1 MFGIFDMPS
10 SLATYDRS
18 WELQQIERAVWS
30 IFMNRKR
37 VKANTLPPSGH
48 GDILRY
54 GGPSLA
60 DNAGDIRNAFVR
72 ELVIDII
79 IYLEIAVE

>member
-1 MFGIFDMPS
+1 
-10 SLATYDRS
+10 
-18 WELQQIERAVWS
+18 
-30 IFMNRKR
+30 MNRKR

-48 GDILRY
+48 RDILGH

-60 DNAGDIRNAFVR
+60 ENAGDIKNDFVR

-79 IYLEIAVE
+79 IYLEITVE

>member
-1 MFGIFDMPS
+1 
-10 SLATYDRS
+10 
-18 WELQQIERAVWS
+18 
-30 IFMNRKR
+30 MNRKR

-48 GDILRY
+48 RDILGH

-60 DNAGDIRNAFVR
+60 ENAGDIRNAFVR

-79 IYLEIAVE
+79 IYLEITVE